1 MIRRG
6 GARRVSVVG
15 RKRLFHELFSRLD
28 IPQIVS
34 WDIHRGLGD
43 KGGMLQATVVEQ
55 GAKNLQT

>member
-1 MIRRG
+1 
-6 GARRVSVVG
+6 
-15 RKRLFHELFSRLD
+15 LFHELFSRLD

-43 KGGMLQATVVEQ
+43 KGGMLRAAVVEQ